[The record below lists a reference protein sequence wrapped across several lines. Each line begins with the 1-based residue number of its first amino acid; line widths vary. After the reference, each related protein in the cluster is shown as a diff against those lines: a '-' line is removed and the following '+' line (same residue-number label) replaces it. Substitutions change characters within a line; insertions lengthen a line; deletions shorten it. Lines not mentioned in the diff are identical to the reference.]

1 MNVKKVVSKWKRL
14 QETILTVFLGN
25 IPTKAIG
32 SNLRIFFYRS
42 IFGRLGK
49 SIYIQDSVEFI
60 NTPCIEIGNG
70 AQILRG
76 ANINAIGHPKNKI
89 FIGDGVQIQQGVDIR
104 ALNDTYIKI
113 EEETFIGPYV
123 CIAGPGNIKIGKGCL
138 IAAHSGLFANNHNFT
153 DPLQYIARQG
163 ITRKGIVIEDDCW
176 LGHNVTVVD
185 GVTIG
190 KGCVIGAGSV
200 VTKDIPPYS
209 IAVGTPA
216 KVVKSR
222 IGDKPNGHG
231 QRVRELVNFTES
243 IEKKLLD

>member
-1 MNVKKVVSKWKRL
+1 MNSKKAVSKWKRL
-14 QETILTVFLGN
+14 QETVLTVLLAS
-25 IPTKAIG
+25 IPTKVIG
-32 SNLRIFFYRS
+32 SNLRTFFYRS
-42 IFGRLGK
+42 IFARLGK
-49 SIYIQDSVEFI
+49 GVYIQDSVEFI
-60 NTPCIEIGNG
+60 NTPRIEIGNG
-70 AQILRG
+70 AQVLRG
-76 ANINAIGHPKNKI
+76 TNINAIGHPKNKI
-89 FIGDGVQIQQGVDIR
+89 SIGDGVQIQHGVDIR

-113 EEETFIGPYV
+113 EEDTFIGPYV

-153 DPLQYIARQG
+153 DPVQYIAKQG

-176 LGHNVTVVD
+176 LGHGVTVTD

-209 IAVGTPA
+209 VAVGTPA

-222 IGDKPNGHG
+222 IGNK
-231 QRVRELVNFTES
+231 ELVNFTDS
-243 IEKKLLD
+243 IEKNLLD

>member
-1 MNVKKVVSKWKRL
+1 MNQRKFVSKLNKL
-14 QETILTVFLGN
+14 QETVLTVLLAN
-25 IPTKAIG
+25 IPTKIVG
-32 SNLRIFFYRS
+32 SNLRTIFYRS

-49 SIYIQDSVEFI
+49 GVYLQDSVEFI
-60 NTPCIEIGNG
+60 NTNCIEIGNG
-70 AQILRG
+70 VQILRG

-89 FIGDGVQIQQGVDIR
+89 NICDGVQIQQGVDIR

-113 EEETFIGPYV
+113 EEDTFIGPYV

-153 DPLQYIARQG
+153 DPVEYIARQG

-176 LGHNVTVVD
+176 LGHGVTVVD

-209 IAVGTPA
+209 VAVGTPA
-216 KVVKSR
+216 KVVRSR
-222 IGDKPNGHG
+222 MGDK
-231 QRVRELVNFTES
+231 ELLLSRSKITE
-243 IEKKLLD
+243 KL